1 MKTRAVFLNLLVS
14 LGGLL
19 FIFLLLEIILRIF
32 PHYDLLINDPYKY
45 TKRVGQ
51 VKYGQPFSSYREIYP
66 KQFDIRKYYRRSNY
80 CIDYNFNQF
89 NGRWIRSEVQEL
101 GDSNVLVVGDS
112 FTYGF
117 ALRYEDSYIFKLQER
132 LNKEGWN
139 ISFLNFSRPAADS
152 RKCLAMYIKKKYIPH
167 KLLLYGLHMN
177 KFIQFPT
184 SYIINHVNVTNNL
197 ITKMESLAIKSRL
210 LDFIFKN
217 MCKITSR
224 RKNIKELLDP
234 NNFKKEFFIENFKA
248 VLSMKQEALTN
259 GADFTVVILPVLID
273 LKSGTFNPVYNRIKT
288 LFDENDI
295 KYFDLTSAVA
305 GYSDKYLWILPF
317 DQHPN
322 EIANEIF
329 AQKLRDFFIKDY
341 ILGSDRIFQKSVVG
355 QLE

>member
-1 MKTRAVFLNLLVS
+1 MSHTILVWPSSALAPTKVDKARSKSPLMQKGTALAILALMPFLILANLCIIIISSFRVIINSFRGFLSIGLYNSHVSIPAYSKRSTYLSNLLRS
-14 LGGLL
+14 G
-19 FIFLLLEIILRIF
+19 FEIIVPI
-32 PHYDLLINDPYKY
+32 
-45 TKRVGQ
+45 RVIG
-51 VKYGQPFSSYREIYP
+51 I
-66 KQFDIRKYYRRSNY
+66 
-80 CIDYNFNQF
+80 
-89 NGRWIRSEVQEL
+89 
-101 GDSNVLVVGDS
+101 
-112 FTYGF
+112 
-117 ALRYEDSYIFKLQER
+117 
-132 LNKEGWN
+132 
-139 ISFLNFSRPAADS
+139 
-152 RKCLAMYIKKKYIPH
+152 
-167 KLLLYGLHMN
+167 
-177 KFIQFPT
+177 
-184 SYIINHVNVTNNL
+184 
-197 ITKMESLAIKSRL
+197 